1 MLDKQI
7 KIYNPDTG
15 DFYSNTEKYL
25 DDLKKKLGMER
36 KFLKEGGTDYNTGRK
51 FTGLVEIAKEIEK
64 KNIIASDLLK
74 GNVSYDGLNDDIIAL
89 CEKYIRLSD
98 LLKMKNKK
106 IKQVKKRLLDLLK
119 NKTDANIA
127 SNGKHQT
134 RSLNPSFLN
143 KPDNIITVFDSSFT
157 RLIGAVPDEL
167 SEDFMVVQV
176 YYFDVIKDLIYHGF
190 TYKGEKYIFFTAS
203 AGQIRTKKTV
213 FVKESVWNKHEKT
226 IMCGLT
232 LAAINAKGGNNPN
245 KHLAYMALNNSATDV
260 WEGFNIDKTIV
271 IDDFET
277 EVFGTYDFVDDVE
290 YTIKRISDYIPI
302 THTDGAGMMLPCM
315 GKNRMVRLP
324 WVKGLLGVFDFVKF
338 IKENNCSPIIK
349 DIYGKEHDV
358 IAEDIQI
365 IFTKSQFK
373 LWKYY
378 DSWEQYKEYYKKYG
392 CTAGYANIERDRIPD
407 ATINYQML
415 QSLTDITD
423 EEIEAIAYRSVNK
436 LEKLCNTVDG
446 VKSSLGIHAYNDD
459 MTALQKSIKAYPEL
473 RNDAFIKE
481 KIKQIKDSLVKSF
494 KGGKLRVKGK
504 YTFLLPDFYAA
515 CEYWFGCI
523 KNPKGLLDDGEVFC
537 WLYKK
542 NEELDCL
549 RSPHLYRE
557 HAIRK
562 NIACK
567 EYGERQEKLRKWFQ
581 TDALY
586 TSCHDFISKM
596 LQFDVDGDVSL
607 VVSDDTIISVAKRNM
622 RDIVPLYYN
631 MKKASPSI
639 LNNET
644 IYNGL
649 SAAFTGSNIGQYSNN
664 ISKIW
669 NSDVFVS
676 GTDEEKQE
684 ALTLI
689 RLLCAE
695 NNLVIDYA
703 KTLYKPTRPKE
714 IGNKIKEFTKAEVP
728 HFFKYAKDK
737 ERTEKKNQSFVNK
750 LDDIIPNPRISSK
763 SWGLEKPEYILLMTN
778 PDIEVSEDAEIIK
791 SYIEL
796 NRKYQYTVITNKGKS
811 DDDNLKDKRN
821 DMGYHD
827 YMNTVNA
834 DIINEV
840 RTTLSQFGTDAEIAD
855 ILVKYLYGMKDSKYK
870 NVLWMCYGDILYTN
884 LICNLKKCQE
894 IKKKDKK
901 VSVKKKVLPICKAS
915 DTYIFGYKRDIC
927 RNCGKEMFF
936 PRKVKAEEKL
946 CPDCFENEY
955 QKEIEQEKTIPEEIT
970 QEKTAFDAIAKNVT
984 IQSETK
990 EIQCIDCGEWFE
1002 VSKYDSATCRCE
1014 ECQKEYRKISSRQR
1028 MKRYRE
1034 RKRNVTSTL

>member
-1 MLDKQI
+1 MALENQI
-7 KIYNPDTG
+7 QILSVDTG
-15 DFYSNTEKYL
+15 NFYSNKEAYL
-25 DDLKKKLGMER
+25 HKLNHKIRMERNSLKKIISFYDECLAEIGFTKKDISYMQKGIFE
-36 KFLKEGGTDYNTGRK
+36 KVNFIEGSIREFKDIVDYFYLYQKYVYKGK
-51 FTGLVEIAKEIEK
+51 KAKET
-64 KNIIASDLLK
+64 KNCIL
-74 GNVSYDGLNDDIIAL
+74 
-89 CEKYIRLSD
+89 
-98 LLKMKNKK
+98 
-106 IKQVKKRLLDLLK
+106 QLLK
-119 NKTDANIA
+119 NKVNANIL
-127 SNGKHQT
+127 SNGHHHI
-134 RSLNPSFLN
+134 RELRFIDENN
-143 KPDNIITVFDSSFT
+143 KTTELLDTNIISVFDSSFT
-157 RLIGAVPDEL
+157 RMIDSKTDEL

-260 WEGFNIDKTIV
+260 WEGFDIDKTIV

-338 IKENNCSPIIK
+338 IKENNCSSIIK

-392 CTAGYANIERDRIPD
+392 CTAGYTNLEEDRIPD

-423 EEIEAIAYRSVNK
+423 EEINDIASASIERLKNLCSSIDDVKRAFGATPYNQNK
-436 LEKLCNTVDG
+436 
-446 VKSSLGIHAYNDD
+446 S
-459 MTALQKSIKAYPEL
+459 ALQKSIILYPEL
-473 RNDAFIKE
+473 LNDVYIRNKLKD
-481 KIKQIKDSLVKSF
+481 IKDSMIKNY
-494 KGGKLRVKGK
+494 KAGKLRVKGK

-515 CEYWFGCI
+515 CEYWFSNI

-537 WLYKK
+537 WLYRKS
-542 NEELDCL
+542 EELDCL

-557 HAIRK
+557 HAVRK

-567 EYGERQEKLRKWFQ
+567 RYKERQQKLRKWFQ
-581 TDALY
+581 TDAVY
-586 TSCHDFISKM
+586 TSCRDFISKI
-596 LQFDVDGDVSL
+596 LQFDVDGDKSL

-622 RDIVPLYYN
+622 HDIVPLYYN

-649 SAAFTGSNIGQYSNN
+649 SAAFTGSNIGQYSNS

-669 NSDVFVS
+669 NSDVFIS

-684 ALTLI
+684 ALDMI
-689 RLLCAE
+689 KILCME
-695 NNLVIDYA
+695 NNFKIDYA
-703 KTLYKPTRPKE
+703 KTLYMPERPKE
-714 IGNKIKEFTKAEVP
+714 IKEKILKYTQNEVP

-737 ERTEKKNQSFVNK
+737 EEWQIAEINQSFVNK
-750 LDDIIPNPRISSK
+750 LERLIPSPRISCKYLDEKGK
-763 SWGLEKPEYILLMTN
+763 SHRLPKPDYKLMMTN
-778 PDIEVSEDAEIIK
+778 PDIKVTVIKSKSGRLLEGTNPVICKYVELAQTYNQKINAMSNKNSVPRDALNKSQIRKDLLYGTIIK
-791 SYIEL
+791 EVKSEL
-796 NRKYQYTVITNKGKS
+796 S
-811 DDDNLKDKRN
+811 NL
-821 DMGYHD
+821 GYS
-827 YMNTVNA
+827 
-834 DIINEV
+834 EE
-840 RTTLSQFGTDAEIAD
+840 EIAD
-855 ILVKYLYGMKDSKYK
+855 ILVKYLYGIKDSKYK
-870 NVLWMCYGDILYTN
+870 DLLWTCYGDILYKN
-884 LICNLKKCQE
+884 LERN
-894 IKKKDKK
+894 
-901 VSVKKKVLPICKAS
+901 VKPS
-915 DTYIFGYKRDIC
+915 
-927 RNCGKEMFF
+927 
-936 PRKVKAEEKL
+936 
-946 CPDCFENEY
+946 
-955 QKEIEQEKTIPEEIT
+955 
-970 QEKTAFDAIAKNVT
+970 
-984 IQSETK
+984 TK

-1002 VSKYDSATCRCE
+1002 VGKYDSATCRCK
-1014 ECQKEYRKISSRQR
+1014 ECQKEYRKIY
-1028 MKRYRE
+1028 KAEKERE
-1034 RKRNVTSTL
+1034 RRKQMRGQTL